1 MRRLGVR
8 VALLS
13 LALGACQ
20 YDVPITSS
28 PTRKVQEQLLA
39 DWRSTDGKEELKL
52 RGLDDS
58 TYIVYYDGDLF
69 ALTTP
74 TSRKHLSRPFRTST
88 RAIANMLTWFG
99 SSQMM
104 ASI

>member
-1 MRRLGVR
+1 VR
-8 VALLS
+8 
-13 LALGACQ
+13 
-20 YDVPITSS
+20 
-28 PTRKVQEQLLA
+28 EQLLA

-88 RAIANMLTWFG
+88 RTIANML
-99 SSQMM
+99 S
-104 ASI
+104 